1 MFDIIKRQEYFIIM
15 EAFTYTIQIE
25 SGEDSGYIVSVPALP
40 GCFTQGRTYSEAV
53 ENAEE
58 AIIGF
63 IEALHKAG
71 QPIPRETKLPKKLA
85 VGIRV
90 STARSRLLAV

>member
-1 MFDIIKRQEYFIIM
+1 MKTL
-15 EAFTYTIQIE
+15 TYTIKIE
-25 SGEDSGYIVSVPALP
+25 PGEDSGYIVSVPTLP

-71 QPIPRETKLPKKLA
+71 QPIPRGDKLPSKLA
-85 VGIRV
+85 VGIQIN
-90 STARSRLLAV
+90 SARARLLAV

>member
-1 MFDIIKRQEYFIIM
+1 MKTL
-15 EAFTYTIQIE
+15 TYTIKIE
-25 SGEDSGYIVSVPALP
+25 PGEDHGYIVSVPALP
-40 GCFTQGRTYSEAV
+40 GCFTQGETYSEAV

-71 QPIPRETKLPKKLA
+71 QPVPRENKLPKKLA
-85 VGIRV
+85 VGVQIN
-90 STARSRLLAV
+90 SARARLLAV